1 MGLGRAALFL
11 ARLFGAKEAGAVNIL
26 EVRNMSKTFPGVRA
40 LQGVDFNV
48 QKGSVHALMGENG
61 AGKSTLVK
69 TLYGIYAPDPGSSM
83 RLDGAAY
90 TPKNPLDALRKG
102 VAIVPQEISPVP
114 NLTMSANLYL
124 GREFLKS
131 GVFLDKK
138 RMQERT
144 RAVMHDLGIPEMAQ
158 NALTNM
164 SRVPIAQAQL
174 LALATAVTYDAKLIV
189 LDEPTTALTEA
200 EVRRLY
206 RIVQKV
212 NEHGVSFIYIS
223 HKLDEIFEIADAV
236 TVFRDGQVV
245 GTKLVENITKDQM
258 IQMMVGREVV
268 DFFDKK
274 SVPGKEIVLD
284 VQNLSREGKFAN
296 ISFQLRKGEILGVA
310 GLMGAG
316 RSEVME
322 AVFGY
327 VPASSG
333 HLVFHDKKQVPFQ
346 SPLEAIEAGIGM
358 ITEDRKLTGCFL
370 NMSVGDNIALPNLK
384 EFLKR
389 LSRLLNF
396 RLITKRI
403 SEFRRALRIKT
414 PSLETIINNL
424 SGGNQQK
431 ALIARWLL
439 LNPDVLIMD
448 EPTKGIDVGAKQ
460 EIYGIMEDLV
470 QKGKSI
476 IMISSDM
483 LELLSMSDRIMVLH
497 AGRSSGILSR
507 SAATQENVLRMATGE
522 PVDSVL

>member
-1 MGLGRAALFL
+1 M
-11 ARLFGAKEAGAVNIL
+11 NIL
-26 EVRNMSKTFPGVRA
+26 EVRNVSKTFPGVQA
-40 LQGVDFNV
+40 LQNIDFDV
-48 QKGSVHALMGENG
+48 QKGSIHALMGENG

-69 TLYGIYAPDPGSSM
+69 TLYGIYASDPGGSM

-90 TPKNPLDALRKG
+90 APKNPLDALRKG

-114 NLTMSANLYL
+114 NITMCANLYL
-124 GREFLKS
+124 GREFVR

-138 RMQERT
+138 RMQENT
-144 RAVMHDLGIPEMAQ
+144 RAVMHDLGLPEMAQ

-164 SRVPIAQAQL
+164 GRVPVAQAQL

-212 NEHGVSFIYIS
+212 NESGVSFIYIS
-223 HKLDEIFEIADAV
+223 HKLDEIFDIADTV
-236 TVFRDGQVV
+236 TVFRDGRVV
-245 GTKLVENITKDQM
+245 GTRPIENITKDQM

-268 DFFDKK
+268 DFFDKH
-274 SVPGKEIVLD
+274 SVPGEETVLD

-296 ISFQLRKGEILGVA
+296 VSFQLRKGEILGVA

-322 AVFGY
+322 AIFGY

-333 HLVFHDKKQVPFQ
+333 RLVLHNRQLAPFQ
-346 SPLEAIEAGIGM
+346 SPLEAIAAGIGM

-389 LSRLLNF
+389 LSHLLDF
-396 RLITKRI
+396 RLIQQRI
-403 SEFRRALRIKT
+403 AEFCRALRIKT
-414 PSLETIINNL
+414 PSLDTIIHNL

-439 LNPDVLIMD
+439 LNPDILIMD

-460 EIYGIMEDLV
+460 EIYSIMEDLV

-497 AGRSSGILSR
+497 AGKSSGILGR
-507 SAATQENVLRMATGE
+507 SEATQENVLRMATGE
-522 PVDSVL
+522 MVESVL

>member
-1 MGLGRAALFL
+1 M
-11 ARLFGAKEAGAVNIL
+11 
-26 EVRNMSKTFPGVRA
+26 
-40 LQGVDFNV
+40 
-48 QKGSVHALMGENG
+48 
-61 AGKSTLVK
+61 
-69 TLYGIYAPDPGSSM
+69 
-83 RLDGAAY
+83 
-90 TPKNPLDALRKG
+90 
-102 VAIVPQEISPVP
+102 
-114 NLTMSANLYL
+114 
-124 GREFLKS
+124 
-131 GVFLDKK
+131 
-138 RMQERT
+138 
-144 RAVMHDLGIPEMAQ
+144 
-158 NALTNM
+158 
-164 SRVPIAQAQL
+164 
-174 LALATAVTYDAKLIV
+174 ALATAVTYDAKLIV

-212 NEHGVSFIYIS
+212 NERGVSFIYIS

-245 GTKLVENITKDQM
+245 GTELVENITKDQM

-274 SVPGKEIVLD
+274 SVPGEEVVLD
-284 VQNLSREGKFAN
+284 VQDLSREGKFAN

-322 AVFGY
+322 AIFGY

-333 HLVFHDKKQVPFQ
+333 RLVFDDKKQVPFQ

-389 LSRLLNF
+389 LSRLLDF

-403 SEFRRALRIKT
+403 SEFRSALRIKT

-507 SAATQENVLRMATGE
+507 SAATQEKRLAHGYWRVSRFCIVKIA
-522 PVDSVL
+522 DI